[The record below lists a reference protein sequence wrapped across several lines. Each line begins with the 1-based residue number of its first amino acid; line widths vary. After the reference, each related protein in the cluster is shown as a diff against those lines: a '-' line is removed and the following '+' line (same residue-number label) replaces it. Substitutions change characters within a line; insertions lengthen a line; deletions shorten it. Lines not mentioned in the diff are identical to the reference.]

1 MDQDMVE
8 NGKNGHF
15 SDSAEGS
22 LTTSVLIICVIAAS
36 AGLMFGYDI
45 GVSGKLF
52 SLSQPCKCSCMHT
65 NTRIYMVYA
74 TIATSIYIYIDTRLS
89 SLFQSSDRQLKILVC
104 FFDLTVPICL

>member
-1 MDQDMVE
+1 MREASKEKGGLEQQMDQDKVE
-8 NGKNGHF
+8 DGKYGHVP
-15 SDSAEGS
+15 DSAEGS

-52 SLSQPCKCSCMHT
+52 FSLTAMQIMLMHT

-74 TIATSIYIYIDTRLS
+74 TMATSIHLY
-89 SLFQSSDRQLKILVC
+89 
-104 FFDLTVPICL
+104 